1 MKRIFLIMIAFGVCF
16 FEIPVDAYEKSLKN
30 VKVVIDAGHGG
41 FDNGA
46 IEYGY
51 YEDNINLE
59 IALKMKD
66 ELEKSGAKV
75 YLTRDGDYD
84 MTKRNHHYSKQDDMY
99 LRVKKID
106 SYKCDYLLSIHQNAS
121 GNRSAWGS
129 QVFYYYRSKQLLFEA
144 VFKSAFSLLAPQ
156 LNKVL
161 NDDSDL
167 FEKIRKFT
175 ENYVS
180 FVIKHPYLPNFVIQE
195 LNKNPEFVQKLR
207 SEKNFPSIEKFKLQV
222 SDAINQG
229 IIKPIEAEQLFIN
242 IISLNIFPFIGE
254 PLLMALVNVDKE
266 SYNILLENRKTE
278 VAEFIINTI
287 KI

>member
-1 MKRIFLIMIAFGVCF
+1 MDKIKTENTETEILIAAKEIFQQKGM
-16 FEIPVDAYEKSLKN
+16 
-30 VKVVIDAGHGG
+30 AG
-41 FDNGA
+41 A
-46 IEYGY
+46 RMQ
-51 YEDNINLE
+51 E
-59 IALKMKD
+59 IADK
-66 ELEKSGAKV
+66 AKIN
-75 YLTRDGDYD
+75 
-84 MTKRNHHYSKQDDMY
+84 KA
-99 LRVKKID
+99 
-106 SYKCDYLLSIHQNAS
+106 LLH
-121 GNRSAWGS
+121 
-129 QVFYYYRSKQLLFEA
+129 YYYRSKQLLFEA

-266 SYNILLENRKTE
+266 SYNKILENRKME
-278 VAEFIINTI
+278 VAEFIINSI

>member
-1 MKRIFLIMIAFGVCF
+1 MDKIKTENTETEILIAAKEIFQQKGM
-16 FEIPVDAYEKSLKN
+16 
-30 VKVVIDAGHGG
+30 AG
-41 FDNGA
+41 A
-46 IEYGY
+46 RMQ
-51 YEDNINLE
+51 E
-59 IALKMKD
+59 IADK
-66 ELEKSGAKV
+66 AKIN
-75 YLTRDGDYD
+75 
-84 MTKRNHHYSKQDDMY
+84 KA
-99 LRVKKID
+99 
-106 SYKCDYLLSIHQNAS
+106 LLH
-121 GNRSAWGS
+121 
-129 QVFYYYRSKQLLFEA
+129 YYYRSKQLLFEA

-195 LNKNPEFVQKLR
+195 LSKNPDFVQKLR
-207 SEKNFPSIEKFKLQV
+207 SEKIFPSIEKFKLQV
-222 SDAINQG
+222 SDAINHG

-266 SYNILLENRKTE
+266 SYNKILENRKTE
-278 VAEFIINTI
+278 VAEFIINSI

>member
-1 MKRIFLIMIAFGVCF
+1 MDKIKTENTENEILIAAKEIFQQKGM
-16 FEIPVDAYEKSLKN
+16 
-30 VKVVIDAGHGG
+30 AG
-41 FDNGA
+41 A
-46 IEYGY
+46 RMQ
-51 YEDNINLE
+51 E
-59 IALKMKD
+59 IADK
-66 ELEKSGAKV
+66 AKIN
-75 YLTRDGDYD
+75 
-84 MTKRNHHYSKQDDMY
+84 KA
-99 LRVKKID
+99 
-106 SYKCDYLLSIHQNAS
+106 LLH
-121 GNRSAWGS
+121 
-129 QVFYYYRSKQLLFEA
+129 YYYRSKQLLFEA

-222 SDAINQG
+222 SDAIIQG

-254 PLLMALVNVDKE
+254 PLLMTLVNVDKE
-266 SYNILLENRKTE
+266 SYNKILENRKTE
-278 VAEFIINTI
+278 VAEFIINSI

>member
-1 MKRIFLIMIAFGVCF
+1 MDKIKTENTETEILIAAKEIFQQKGM
-16 FEIPVDAYEKSLKN
+16 
-30 VKVVIDAGHGG
+30 AG
-41 FDNGA
+41 A
-46 IEYGY
+46 RMQ
-51 YEDNINLE
+51 E
-59 IALKMKD
+59 IADK
-66 ELEKSGAKV
+66 AKIN
-75 YLTRDGDYD
+75 
-84 MTKRNHHYSKQDDMY
+84 KA
-99 LRVKKID
+99 
-106 SYKCDYLLSIHQNAS
+106 LLH
-121 GNRSAWGS
+121 
-129 QVFYYYRSKQLLFEA
+129 YYYRSKQLLFEA

-167 FEKIRKFT
+167 FEKIKKFT

-254 PLLMALVNVDKE
+254 PLLMALVNMDKE
-266 SYNILLENRKTE
+266 SYNKILENRKTE
-278 VAEFIINTI
+278 VAEFIINSI

>member
-1 MKRIFLIMIAFGVCF
+1 MDKIKTENTETEILIAAKEIFQQKGM
-16 FEIPVDAYEKSLKN
+16 
-30 VKVVIDAGHGG
+30 AG
-41 FDNGA
+41 A
-46 IEYGY
+46 RMQ
-51 YEDNINLE
+51 E
-59 IALKMKD
+59 IADK
-66 ELEKSGAKV
+66 AKIN
-75 YLTRDGDYD
+75 
-84 MTKRNHHYSKQDDMY
+84 KA
-99 LRVKKID
+99 
-106 SYKCDYLLSIHQNAS
+106 LLH
-121 GNRSAWGS
+121 
-129 QVFYYYRSKQLLFEA
+129 YYYRSKQLLFEA

-222 SDAINQG
+222 SDAIKQG

-266 SYNILLENRKTE
+266 SYNKILENRKTE
-278 VAEFIINTI
+278 VAEFIINSI

>member
-1 MKRIFLIMIAFGVCF
+1 MDKIKTENIETEILIAAKEIFQQKGM
-16 FEIPVDAYEKSLKN
+16 
-30 VKVVIDAGHGG
+30 AG
-41 FDNGA
+41 A
-46 IEYGY
+46 RMQ
-51 YEDNINLE
+51 E
-59 IALKMKD
+59 IADK
-66 ELEKSGAKV
+66 AKIN
-75 YLTRDGDYD
+75 
-84 MTKRNHHYSKQDDMY
+84 KA
-99 LRVKKID
+99 
-106 SYKCDYLLSIHQNAS
+106 LLH
-121 GNRSAWGS
+121 
-129 QVFYYYRSKQLLFEA
+129 YYYRSKQLLFEA

-266 SYNILLENRKTE
+266 SYNKILENRKTE
-278 VAEFIINTI
+278 VAEFIINSI

>member
-1 MKRIFLIMIAFGVCF
+1 MDKIKTENTETEILIAAKEIFQQKGM
-16 FEIPVDAYEKSLKN
+16 
-30 VKVVIDAGHGG
+30 AG
-41 FDNGA
+41 A
-46 IEYGY
+46 RMQ
-51 YEDNINLE
+51 E
-59 IALKMKD
+59 IADK
-66 ELEKSGAKV
+66 AKIN
-75 YLTRDGDYD
+75 
-84 MTKRNHHYSKQDDMY
+84 KA
-99 LRVKKID
+99 
-106 SYKCDYLLSIHQNAS
+106 LLH
-121 GNRSAWGS
+121 
-129 QVFYYYRSKQLLFEA
+129 YYYRSKQLLFEA

-180 FVIKHPYLPNFVIQE
+180 FVIKHPYLPNFVVQE

-222 SDAINQG
+222 SDAINHG
-229 IIKPIEAEQLFIN
+229 IIKPIEDEQLFIN

-266 SYNILLENRKTE
+266 SYNKILENRKTE
-278 VAEFIINTI
+278 VAEFIINSI